1 MATVVD
7 FGSKQSTRFCRA
19 NRPMHD
25 GEFKSHSPMARQ
37 SECRSRLRIASIV
50 PVEILNVPG
59 TAIIFHSTASS
70 LFQPRRSFGCDGV
83 FS

>member
-1 MATVVD
+1 M
-7 FGSKQSTRFCRA
+7 RFCRA
-19 NRPMHD
+19 NRLMHN
-25 GEFKSHSPMARQ
+25 GEFKTRSPIARQ
-37 SECRSRLRIASIV
+37 SACRSRLRIASIV

-59 TAIIFHSTASS
+59 TAIIFRLKASS